1 MQSFFINQE
10 SKKAIIDLY
19 YKKLQSLNLD
29 FEFLTVETSFG
40 DTNIIITGNANNPPL
55 VLVHGENSC
64 APIAI
69 EKLKALEEKFRI
81 YAIDILGQ
89 PNLSDEVRLNPKT
102 DDYGKWMYEIL
113 SRLQIYKA
121 YFVGISLGGFIG
133 LKSFIYNKD
142 RISEVFLIHPAGIVN
157 GNRFEVFVKAYLPS
171 TSFKIQ
177 KKTIC
182 LKQFMK
188 NTYTNEDAF
197 TLKFL
202 SKLFLTYRTK
212 RLSIPL
218 MTTQEAQI
226 ITIPLNIIAAKDDYL
241 FPGEKLLNRAQKI
254 FPSLKKTIL
263 LENSKHVPSK
273 DDYDKIKELILE
285 TLITSKK

>member
-1 MQSFFINQE
+1 MPSFFINQE

-40 DTNIIITGNANNPPL
+40 DTNIIATGSINNPPL
-55 VLVHGENSC
+55 ILMHSENSC

-89 PNLSDEVRLNPKT
+89 PNLSEEVRLNPKT

-113 SRLQIYKA
+113 SRLQIYKT

-133 LKSFIYNKD
+133 LKSLIYNQN
-142 RISEVFLIHPAGIVN
+142 RIFQAFLIHPAGIVN

-171 TSFKIQ
+171 TSFKIR
-177 KKTIC
+177 KKTTC
-182 LKQFMK
+182 LKQFIK

-202 SKLFLTYRTK
+202 SKLFLTYRSK
-212 RLSIPL
+212 SISVPL

-241 FPGEKLLNRAQKI
+241 FPGEKLLNRTQKL
-254 FPSLKKTIL
+254 FPSLKKTLL

-273 DDYDKIKELILE
+273 DDYDRIKELILE

>member
-1 MQSFFINQE
+1 MQSFFSNSV
-10 SKKAIIDLY
+10 SKKDFMDLY
-19 YKKLQSLNLD
+19 YKKLNELD
-29 FEFLTVETSFG
+29 LEYEFLTIETGFG
-40 DTNIIITGNANNPPL
+40 DTNIIVLGNINSPPL
-55 VLVHGENSC
+55 VLVHGNNSC
-64 APIAI
+64 APMAI
-69 EKLKALEEKFRI
+69 EKLKGLEKKFRI
-81 YAIDILGQ
+81 YAIDVLGQ
-89 PNLSDEVRLNPKT
+89 PNMSTEVRLNPKT

-113 SRLQIYKA
+113 SRLQIYKT

-133 LKSFIYNKD
+133 LKSLIYSQN

-157 GNRFEVFVKAYLPS
+157 GNRFEFFVKAYLPS
-171 TSFKIQ
+171 TSFKIR
-177 KKTIC
+177 KKTTCI
-182 LKQFMK
+182 KQFMK

-197 TLKFL
+197 TLKIL

-212 RLSIPL
+212 WFSIPL

-226 ITIPLNIIAAKDDYL
+226 ITMPLNIIAAKDDYL
-241 FPGEKLLNRAQKI
+241 FPGEKLLNRAQKL

-273 DDYDKIKELILE
+273 DDYDRIKELILE